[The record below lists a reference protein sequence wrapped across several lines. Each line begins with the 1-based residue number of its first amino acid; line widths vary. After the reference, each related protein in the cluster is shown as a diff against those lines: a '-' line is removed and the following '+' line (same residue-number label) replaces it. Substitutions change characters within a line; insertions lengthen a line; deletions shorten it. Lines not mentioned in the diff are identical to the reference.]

1 MNVEKNAAFLEN
13 SVREESIM
21 RLLFAPGLR
30 LNLILFRKSNINY
43 MLKIFNKSAK
53 FSISHYWWVALFIA
67 SSFGLYAH
75 AAHKKKETISAL
87 QTYLQDL
94 KQEKERLL
102 QEKEEL
108 LLNIESQNDPAWIE
122 LTLMKGLGL
131 VPDGKTKVYFDPSSN
146 IR

>member
-1 MNVEKNAAFLEN
+1 MIAALFMNVEKNAAFLEN

-94 KQEKERLL
+94 KQRK
-102 QEKEEL
+102 
-108 LLNIESQNDPAWIE
+108 
-122 LTLMKGLGL
+122 
-131 VPDGKTKVYFDPSSN
+131 KTKNITECPMRDQNTLLSYRLELILNPSL
-146 IR
+146 R